1 MDDRGYDVPI
11 RKSDEIV
18 NVANQ
23 SGRPFP
29 MPAEEQS
36 AAPGEVYRLAC
47 LEVRGGNQ
55 AAVYEVELP
64 GLDAWVSCRPLQP
77 ATRGGDLYYLSTCS
91 QGSISRIT
99 LADVSGHGESVSTL
113 AERLRKALRDHADH
127 WDQSALIRQLNDSFF
142 KVSAPAKFATAVLL
156 GHYVDT
162 GEMLFTNAGH
172 LPPLWYRSAAREW
185 SLLQEETPYS
195 KDLADLPLGIIS
207 GTAYTQAAVQ
217 LEPGDLLLLYTD
229 GIIESRNDRGEPLEL
244 DGLLEMSRGLR
255 GESASEIGTALVE
268 AVARFR
274 GSAVAT
280 DDETVVALY
289 RRPRSEVRG

>member
-1 MDDRGYDVPI
+1 LPI
-11 RKSDEIV
+11 
-18 NVANQ
+18 
-23 SGRPFP
+23 
-29 MPAEEQS
+29 PAEEQS
-36 AAPGEVYRLAC
+36 ATRGEVYRLAC
-47 LEVRGGNQ
+47 LEVSGGNR
-55 AAVYEVELP
+55 AAMYDVELP

-77 ATRGGDLYYLSTCS
+77 ATRGGDLYYLSVCS

-113 AERLRKALRDHADH
+113 AERLREALRDHADH

-142 KVSAPAKFATAVLL
+142 RISTAGKFATAVLL

-185 SLLQEETPYS
+185 SFLQEETPYS
-195 KDLADLPLGIIS
+195 KEIADLPLGIIS

-217 LEPGDLLLLYTD
+217 LEPGDLLMLYTD
-229 GIIESRNDRGEPLEL
+229 GIIESCNDHGEPLGL
-244 DGLLEMSRGLR
+244 DGLLEMARGLR
-255 GESASEIGTALVE
+255 AESASEAGVALVE

-274 GSAVAT
+274 GSAAAT
-280 DDETVVALY
+280 DDETVVAVY

>member
-1 MDDRGYDVPI
+1 MPPED
-11 RKSDEIV
+11 
-18 NVANQ
+18 Q
-23 SGRPFP
+23 SGTR
-29 MPAEEQS
+29 
-36 AAPGEVYRLAC
+36 GEVYRLAC
-47 LEVRGGNQ
+47 LELRGGNR

-64 GLDAWVSCRPLQP
+64 GLDAWVSCRPLHP
-77 ATRGGDLYYLSTCS
+77 ATRGGDLYYLSVCS

-99 LADVSGHGESVSTL
+99 LADVAGHGETVSAL
-113 AERLRKALRDHADH
+113 AEHLRDALREHADH

-142 KVSAPAKFATAVLL
+142 RISTEGKFATAILL

-172 LPPLWYRSAAREW
+172 LPPLWYRSAAKEW

-195 KDLADLPLGIIS
+195 KEIADLPLGIIS
-207 GTAYTQAAVQ
+207 GTAYTQTAVQ

-229 GIIESRNDRGEPLEL
+229 GIIESCNDQGEQLGL
-244 DGLLEMSRGLR
+244 DGLLETARALR
-255 GESASEIGTALVE
+255 VESAAEAGASLLE

-274 GSAVAT
+274 GQTAAA

-289 RRPRSEVRG
+289 RRPHPEVRG

>member
-1 MDDRGYDVPI
+1 
-11 RKSDEIV
+11 
-18 NVANQ
+18 
-23 SGRPFP
+23 

-36 AAPGEVYRLAC
+36 ATRGEVYRLAC
-47 LEVRGGNQ
+47 LEVSGGNR
-55 AAVYEVELP
+55 AAMYDVELP

-77 ATRGGDLYYLSTCS
+77 ATRGGDLYYLSVCS

-113 AERLRKALRDHADH
+113 AERLREALRDHADH

-142 KVSAPAKFATAVLL
+142 RISTAGKFATAVLL

-162 GEMLFTNAGH
+162 GEMQFTNAGH
-172 LPPLWYRSAAREW
+172 LPPLWYRSAVREW
-185 SLLQEETPYS
+185 SFLQEETPYS
-195 KDLADLPLGIIS
+195 KEIADLPLGIIS

-217 LEPGDLLLLYTD
+217 LEPGDLLMLYTD
-229 GIIESRNDRGEPLEL
+229 GIIESCNDHGEPLGL
-244 DGLLEMSRGLR
+244 DGLLEMARGLR
-255 GESASEIGTALVE
+255 AESASEAGVALVE

-274 GSAVAT
+274 GSAAAT
-280 DDETVVALY
+280 DDETVVAVY